1 MSQSDQDPA
10 HDWSALREACDALN
24 RKIAASDLAE
34 VPTEVATALLTTAT
48 MLYRALAQDEHRTVP
63 AFDKAMPVTPTAVA
77 VTVTSM
83 LQAVQL
89 NSFDLA
95 MWFTGRPVE
104 PNRN

>member
-1 MSQSDQDPA
+1 MSQSDEATQ
-10 HDWSALREACDALN
+10 WTALRESCDALN
-24 RKIAASDLAE
+24 RKIAAADLSD
-34 VPTEVATALLTTAT
+34 VPSDVATALLTTAT
-48 MLYRALAQDEHRTVP
+48 MLYRALAQDEHRAVP
-63 AFDKAMPVTPTAVA
+63 AFAKGQPVTPTAVA

-83 LQAVQL
+83 LQAVNL